1 LHLDTE
7 TPAGQ
12 NTGAGSGQSVV
23 VASCPVSAP
32 TSLTAPTTTQRRHLS
47 DEVVSS
53 QIPIP
58 SSIASPTGLT
68 APITTQRRHLSDEV
82 VSSQIPTP
90 SSVASPT
97 GLTAPSTTQRRHLS
111 DDVVSSQMQTPGS
124 IASPTS
130 LRRNLSDDSASRVR
144 LIQVRLQPECIVCAN

>member
-1 LHLDTE
+1 MHLDTE

-12 NTGAGSGQSVV
+12 NTGAASGQSVV

-32 TSLTAPTTTQRRHLS
+32 TSLTAPT
-47 DEVVSS
+47 
-53 QIPIP
+53 
-58 SSIASPTGLT
+58 
-68 APITTQRRHLSDEV
+68 TTQRRHLSDEV

-111 DDVVSSQMQTPGS
+111 EDVVSSQMQTPGS